1 MKTTLSPQRN
11 IDWNEIEERL
21 YDLDFSG
28 EEVGQILPKLQKF
41 DDLRRSKNAILL
53 AHYYQIA
60 PIQIIA
66 DHAGDSLALAM
77 AARDMGDVDIVV
89 SSTVHFMAEMVK
101 ILSPDKKVLLP
112 ALDASCSIAEG
123 MNAPTV
129 RRIREVF
136 PGCSIVGYINS
147 TAAVKA
153 ELDSVCTSAN
163 AKKVAQR
170 IEGDPVILIP
180 DHYFAENII
189 GQIQDDR
196 RYLVYRRIE
205 GENLVMFD
213 PRENL
218 EIPVPLAGTQTPL
231 LNKGTCIVHEEFTV
245 DEVLR
250 LKEQEGV
257 ELVLAHPE
265 VNPEIARMADM
276 VGGTTK
282 MIDYVRDS
290 PAKRILYL
298 TECDLAAPLR
308 EAHPDRHF
316 VTSCKLCPYMKKNS
330 LDVLVECLEFERFEI
345 EVDPSVAE
353 GSKRSLERMFELT
366 R

>member
-1 MKTTLSPQRN
+1 MPLTLTDRKT
-11 IDWNEIEERL
+11 DWNEIEERL
-21 YDLDFSG
+21 YDLDYSG
-28 EEVGQILPKLQKF
+28 DEVAIILPKLQRF
-41 DDLRRSKNAILL
+41 DELRQEKNAILL

-77 AARDMGDVDIVV
+77 AARDTGDAEIIV

-123 MNAPTV
+123 MNGATV
-129 RRIREVF
+129 RRIRESF

-147 TAAVKA
+147 TAEVKA
-153 ELDSVCTSAN
+153 ELDSTCTSAN
-163 AKKVAQR
+163 AKEVAQR
-170 IEGDPVILIP
+170 IEGEPVILIP
-180 DHYFAENII
+180 DHYFAENILS
-189 GQIQDDR
+189 QIHDDR
-196 RYLVYRRIE
+196 RYLVYRRHE
-205 GENLVMFD
+205 GDDLIMFD
-213 PRENL
+213 PKAGE
-218 EIPVPLAGTQTPL
+218 EIPIPLEDSEPPM
-231 LNKGTCIVHEEFTV
+231 LNKGTCVVHEEFTPA
-245 DEVLR
+245 EVTR

-265 VNPEIARMADM
+265 VNPEIAKMADM
-276 VGGTTK
+276 VGGTSK
-282 MIDYVRDS
+282 MIDYVKGV
-290 PAKRILYL
+290 PAQKILYL

-308 EAHPDRHF
+308 EAYPDRKF

-330 LDVLVECLEFERFEI
+330 LDLLVECLDLERYEI
-345 EVDPSVAE
+345 EVDPAVAE